1 MKYAVTALILA
12 APAAHACPQYD
23 TVVAAVQANDRTGAE
38 VLYEEIVFSATCD
51 DAIREWVGDYLA
63 RENFLAAA
71 DTTDPAEKR
80 TYLERALGFE
90 KHWRSYAALGQVEW
104 DAKNYADAAT
114 QLQLALNELSEGD
127 QTHAADTAEIAEV
140 YELASAALALADEA
154 VALPKTRSGTTGG
167 VFQTAIRGF
176 NIEEVNL
183 PITFEYNSTAF
194 DSIGESYAQALV
206 DHILLT
212 DPDTVALDGHTDPVG
227 GEDFNLAL
235 SRDRAEE
242 VKALLI
248 QSGYDGTITVT
259 GLGETQLPS
268 APPGIAPGSDEH
280 FRIARRVAFSLN

>member
-1 MKYAVTALILA
+1 MKYALTILILA
-12 APAAHACPQYD
+12 APAVQACPQYD

-38 VLYEEIVFSATCD
+38 VLYEEIVFSASCD

-63 RENFLAAA
+63 RENFLAAMDVA
-71 DTTDPAEKR
+71 DPEQKR
-80 TYLERALGFE
+80 TLLKRALGFE
-90 KHWRSYAALGQVEW
+90 KHWRSYAALGNLEW
-104 DAKNYADAAT
+104 EAKNYADAAT
-114 QLQLALNELSEGD
+114 HLQLALNELSEGD

-183 PITFEYNSTAF
+183 PITFQYNSTAF

-212 DPDTVALDGHTDPVG
+212 DPDTVSLDGHTDPIG
-227 GEDFNLAL
+227 SEDFNLSL
-235 SRDRAEE
+235 SLNRAEE
-242 VKALLI
+242 VKNLLV
-248 QSGYDGTITVT
+248 QSGYDGAITVI
-259 GLGETQLPS
+259 GLGETQLPP
-268 APPGIAPGSDEH
+268 APPGIVPGSEEH